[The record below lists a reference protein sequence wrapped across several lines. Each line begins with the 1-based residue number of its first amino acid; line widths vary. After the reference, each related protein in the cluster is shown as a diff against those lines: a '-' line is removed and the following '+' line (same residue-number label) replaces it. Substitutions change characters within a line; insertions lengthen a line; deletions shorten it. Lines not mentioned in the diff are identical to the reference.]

1 MALSPRSRRRKRT
14 RASLPE
20 GGRTDDAGSRVRF
33 ATAQSSASATMRSRS
48 VTAVAVTAATWSA
61 VKRYSSGGQH
71 DWMIFLAAFNGT
83 LFQPLNHLPTFQSAE
98 ACYNFI
104 ALLNYK
110 GDEHTR
116 LICVPR

>member
-1 MALSPRSRRRKRT
+1 VTNVWESGQAILKE
-14 RASLPE
+14 E
-20 GGRTDDAGSRVRF
+20 GSMT
-33 ATAQSSASATMRSRS
+33 
-48 VTAVAVTAATWSA
+48 
-61 VKRYSSGGQH
+61 
-71 DWMIFLAAFNGT
+71 WMILLAAFNGT
-83 LFQPLNHLPTFQSAE
+83 LFQPLNNLPTFQRPE